1 MLILAHETAAAATIR
16 GIVLFDG
23 VTQLAA
29 NQQAAFEQAM
39 TSLDEEVVSARVLA
53 VELGDAALH
62 VGYELQT
69 RTEDRVEDVARSLR
83 RAISK
88 GDVTDSLASQGIELN
103 CKMRSWPQPI
113 SAAGVPIVLAAQDW
127 ASAGLIA
134 GCVVPMLLLVAGL
147 LLAIFKFDGVIRFTI
162 WYENK
167 FEDPGDKNFDP
178 EEFLKKFNS
187 KEASE
192 RTSEAVPGEG
202 EEEEEEGG
210 LGLGLGPINYGAE
223 KRRSART
230 STAPTPEPEREEG
243 GGPEIGVGPI
253 KYGGGGG
260 EGKKKG
266 ARSRATP
273 EPMAPQSMDQEGQA
287 AGAPRPAGPEG
298 PSSTDRKS
306 VV

>member
-1 MLILAHETAAAATIR
+1 MDRGSQVVLPPPGTCGVVGWCLLLILAHETAAAATIR

-113 SAAGVPIVLAAQDW
+113 SAA
-127 ASAGLIA
+127 
-134 GCVVPMLLLVAGL
+134 
-147 LLAIFKFDGVIRFTI
+147 
-162 WYENK
+162 
-167 FEDPGDKNFDP
+167 
-178 EEFLKKFNS
+178 
-187 KEASE
+187 
-192 RTSEAVPGEG
+192 
-202 EEEEEEGG
+202 
-210 LGLGLGPINYGAE
+210 
-223 KRRSART
+223 
-230 STAPTPEPEREEG
+230 
-243 GGPEIGVGPI
+243 
-253 KYGGGGG
+253 
-260 EGKKKG
+260 
-266 ARSRATP
+266 
-273 EPMAPQSMDQEGQA
+273 
-287 AGAPRPAGPEG
+287 
-298 PSSTDRKS
+298 
-306 VV
+306 